1 MGAPRHNSLTAKQET
16 AIAAL
21 ISEPTVDKAADAVG
35 VNRRTLYR
43 WLDEPAFTAKFHKAR
58 RQTFTHAVSMAQK
71 YAPMA
76 LNNLAVIANDKTA
89 PHSARVS
96 ASKAVLDFGRES
108 LELDD
113 LATRLA
119 ALEAAAAQDDKNKD
133 GDRR

>member
-1 MGAPRHNSLTAKQET
+1 MGAPRHNNLTGKQDA
-16 AIAAL
+16 AIASL
-21 ISEPTVDKAADAVG
+21 LSEPTVDKAADAVG

-43 WLDEPAFTAKFHKAR
+43 WLDEPAFIAAFRKAR
-58 RQTFTHAVSMAQK
+58 RQTFSHAVSMAQK
-71 YAPMA
+71 YAAMA
-76 LNNLAVIANDKTA
+76 LNNLALIANDKAA

-119 ALEAAAAQDDKNKD
+119 ALEAAAAQDDKA
-133 GDRR
+133 DR